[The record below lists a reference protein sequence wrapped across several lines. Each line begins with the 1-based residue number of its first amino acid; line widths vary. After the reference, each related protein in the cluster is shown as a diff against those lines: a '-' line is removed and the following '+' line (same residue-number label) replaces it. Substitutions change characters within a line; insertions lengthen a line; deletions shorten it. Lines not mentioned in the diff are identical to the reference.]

1 MSQTTTLNR
10 KPIIDGLTLPKA
22 NKTRPPGFQ
31 LQLNLQADVA
41 GASSPSYNRQSGKY
55 TDNEESDNLSGN
67 ILRNVLGYIPIATIC
82 LRHAWGFGIFS
93 YIKRR
98 CSMVLCPIRRMLVR
112 SIQMPLSQYLP
123 KAILRKQTQ
132 IRHCGLLP
140 PALCVDTHD
149 SSVPTFGC
157 HLGGGNWFW

>member
-1 MSQTTTLNR
+1 MAEPCPKQTS
-10 KPIIDGLTLPKA
+10 PE
-22 NKTRPPGFQ
+22 PPGFQ

-55 TDNEESDNLSGN
+55 TDNEESNNLSGN
-67 ILRNVLGYIPIATIC
+67 ILRNVLGCIPVAPIC

-93 YIKRR
+93 YIERR
-98 CSMVLCPIRRMLVR
+98 CSMVLCYIRRMLVR

-149 SSVPTFGC
+149 SFVPTFGC